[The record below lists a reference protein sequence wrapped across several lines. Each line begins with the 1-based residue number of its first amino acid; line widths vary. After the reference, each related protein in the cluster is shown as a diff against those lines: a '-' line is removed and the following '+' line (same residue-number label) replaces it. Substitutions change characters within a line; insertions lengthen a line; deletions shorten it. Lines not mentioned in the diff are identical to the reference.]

1 MSPKSKIYNPKWQ
14 YPPTPFFSFT
24 PKIEYFITA
33 CGTSESADVAIDVRF
48 HLRQN
53 TGGAL

>member
-14 YPPTPFFSFT
+14 YPPTPFLSFT